1 MFYSKTGERSPI
13 RALSMQ
19 SWHQKI
25 TIGATTATDLF
36 SPNTETLESIVDIK
50 TLSISQVDAHVNCV
64 SHLLTVSSVHGCN
77 WIKTT
82 VCFQVPDHRVYLRK
96 TVAPK
101 SGQRHDHV
109 PEQAFRNT
117 QTRSV
122 RRCADIVK
130 VNVRFDCVHRP
141 DIATPGPQRATGR
154 PPPQNLVVEGHMIQ
168 VANEMGVPVPLREI
182 PIQITIII
190 TVNNQNVTDYVARS
204 AMMSTQCVTVGS
216 IIQHASG
223 TLK

>member
-1 MFYSKTGERSPI
+1 ME
-13 RALSMQ
+13 
-19 SWHQKI
+19 
-25 TIGATTATDLF
+25 
-36 SPNTETLESIVDIK
+36 
-50 TLSISQVDAHVNCV
+50 
-64 SHLLTVSSVHGCN
+64 
-77 WIKTT
+77 TT
-82 VCFQVPDHRVYLRK
+82 VCLLVPDHRVYLRK

-182 PIQITIII
+182 PIRITIII
-190 TVNNQNVTDYVARS
+190 TDNNKNVTDHDNQLPVRTPTNS
-204 AMMSTQCVTVGS
+204 GRIRHDVDTVRHRWINGPTR
-216 IIQHASG
+216 IRHP
-223 TLK
+223 